1 MVMAR
6 KTNEVLKNKRFNIG
20 DYTYGVPKVKGYAI
34 GVNQGHLKIGKYCS
48 IATEV
53 VIFLGGYH
61 RDDWITTYPFML
73 FPKDWPGAVDIKG
86 HPRTNGNVIIGNDV
100 WLGHRAMI
108 MSGVT
113 IGDGAVVG
121 AGSIVTKNVKPY
133 EIVAGNPAS
142 HIRFRFSE
150 NVVKRLLQVKW
161 WNWHPKTVA
170 KHISLLCS
178 SNPEH
183 FTKEAR
189 ERRHNEMVS
198 EKED

>member
-1 MVMAR
+1 MAV
-6 KTNEVLKNKRFNIG
+6 KTKEALKNKRFHIG
-20 DYTYGVPKVKGYAI
+20 DYTYGVPKVKGFAI

-61 RDDWITTYPFML
+61 RDDWITTFPFML
-73 FPKDWPGAVDIKG
+73 FPEDWPGATEIKG
-86 HPRTNGNVIIGNDV
+86 HPRTNGNVVIGNDV
-100 WLGHRAMI
+100 WVGHRAMI

-121 AGSIVTKNVKPY
+121 AGSVVTKDVKPY
-133 EIVAGNPAS
+133 EVVAGNPAS

-150 NVVKRLLQVKW
+150 DVIKRLLKVAW
-161 WNWHPKTVA
+161 WDWHPKTVA
-170 KHISLLCS
+170 KHTGLLCS
-178 SNPEH
+178 PNTSR
-183 FTKEAR
+183 FMLDRR
-189 ERRHNEMVS
+189 EQDHYEKVS